1 MRFRSVIEQSGRT
14 ATGFEVPAVVVEGLG
29 AGRRPKV
36 CVTINGRTYRSSV
49 ASMGGRFMVGVSAEN
64 RALTGVHAGDEV
76 EVDLEVDTA
85 SREVEVPGDL
95 RAALELAPEVGAAFA
110 RLSYSH
116 QRAHVEAIAAAKRPE
131 TRRRRIDRA
140 IEMLTEGRPT
150 G

>member
-29 AGRRPKV
+29 AGRRPTV

-85 SREVEVPGDL
+85 SGEVEVPGDL
-95 RAALELAPEVGAAFA
+95 RAALELAPEAGAAFA

>member
-14 ATGFEVPAVVVEGLG
+14 ATGFEVPANVVEGLG

-36 CVTINGRTYRSSV
+36 SVTINDRTYRSSV

-64 RALTGVHAGDEV
+64 RALTGVQAGDEV

-85 SREVEVPGDL
+85 PREVEVPGDL
-95 RAALELAPEVGAAFA
+95 RAALELAPEAGAAFA

>member
-95 RAALELAPEVGAAFA
+95 RAALELAPEAGAAFA